1 MAQKWK
7 TIKEA
12 LEWVPKHPEWSGGT
26 RVDSPAWESIART
39 LFDYANHP
47 DVRVVGAVNKAVKA
61 QKIIL
66 NRTTGL
72 RRAGTHPA
80 QRAHAK
86 LNMVDLTGGGTK
98 IEEETTDES
107 ADDTVR

>member
-1 MAQKWK
+1 MSGNRWR

-12 LEWVPKHPEWSGGT
+12 LEYVPKHEDWSGGT
-26 RVDSPAWESIART
+26 RVDSPVWESVART
-39 LFDYANHP
+39 LFDTANNP
-47 DVRVVGAVNKAVKA
+47 DARVVGAVNRSIRA

-80 QRAHAK
+80 QRAQVQ
-86 LNMVDLTGGGTK
+86 LNMVDLTGGGLS
-98 IEEETTDES
+98 EESDE
-107 ADDTVR
+107 